1 MKTERQRFEE
11 LLFGLKIMVREI
23 EVMLESEGPEF
34 TDMEL
39 EYHMVQII
47 RDITRVQEANME

>member
-47 RDITRVQEANME
+47 RDITRV